1 MAVVMNPRKG
11 YYGGIMS
18 GATWG
23 LDAVLLGVVM
33 IMAPFVENPVL
44 LAVGGVICSALHDI
58 IAAIWLYIYMGAKGR
73 LKELSPALKSRDGHF
88 CILGAILGGP
98 LAMTTYTLSIAV
110 GGAALTTS
118 VSAIYPLLGTAL
130 AVWILKEKTGFQTWL
145 GLLIC
150 IVGIVIIGWTP
161 NNGENINV
169 TLGIVLALIT
179 AVGWASEGVV
189 CGYGMKAGLVDPEL
203 GLLVRYTTSALIY
216 LFVVAPIFAGGYG
229 AAFQGFSAV
238 FSYAPC
244 WILLA
249 VTAAIGMYSFLCWY
263 NAIDNIGAAK
273 ALCLNV
279 TYSFWGV
286 AFSFILSKF
295 FPQYFSGALSWLIV
309 IGAIMIVGGVT
320 MATLY
325 KPKNKEQDK
334 EI

>member
-1 MAVVMNPRKG
+1 MAIVMNPRKG

-33 IMAPFVENPVL
+33 VMAPFVENPIL
-44 LAVGGVICSALHDI
+44 LAAGGVICSALHDI
-58 IAAIWLYIYMGAKGR
+58 LAALWLYIYMGAKGR
-73 LKELSPALKSRDGHF
+73 LKELGPALKTKDGQF
-88 CILGAILGGP
+88 CALGALLGGP
-98 LAMTTYTLSIAV
+98 LAMTTYTLAIAV

-130 AVWILKEKTGFQTWL
+130 AVWILKEKTGMQTWI

-150 IVGIVIIGWTP
+150 IAGIIIIGWTP
-161 NNGENINV
+161 SSGEDVDV
-169 TLGIVLALIT
+169 TLGIVFALIT

-189 CGYGMKAGLVDPEL
+189 CGYGMKAGVVDPEL
-203 GLLVRYTTSALIY
+203 GLLVRYTTSALLY
-216 LFVVAPIFAGGYG
+216 LLIVAPIFAGGFDS
-229 AAFQGFSAV
+229 AFQGLFAV

-249 VTAAIGMYSFLCWY
+249 ITAAIGMYSFLCWY
-263 NAIDNIGAAK
+263 TGIDNIGAAK

-286 AFSFILSKF
+286 FFSFILSKF
-295 FPQYFSGALSWLIV
+295 FPEYFSGALSWTIV
-309 IGAIMIVGGVT
+309 IGALMILGGVT
-320 MATLY
+320 TATLY
-325 KPKNKEQDK
+325 KAKE
-334 EI
+334 E

>member
-1 MAVVMNPRKG
+1 MAVIMNPRKG

-33 IMAPFVENPVL
+33 VMAPFVENPVL

-73 LKELSPALKSRDGHF
+73 LKELKPALKTKDGRF
-88 CILGAILGGP
+88 CALGALLGGP
-98 LAMTTYTLSIAV
+98 LAMTTYTLAIAI

-130 AVWILKEKTGFQTWL
+130 AVWILKEKTGMQTWL
-145 GLLIC
+145 GILIC
-150 IVGIVIIGWTP
+150 IVGIIIIGWTP
-161 NNGENINV
+161 SGNEDVNV
-169 TLGIVLALIT
+169 TLGIILALVT
-179 AVGWASEGVV
+179 AFGWASEGVV
-189 CGYGMKAGLVDPEL
+189 CGYGMKAGVVDPEL
-203 GLLVRYTTSALIY
+203 GLLVRYTTSALVY
-216 LFVVAPIFAGGYG
+216 LLVVAPIFAGGFG
-229 AAFQGFSAV
+229 AAFNGIAAV

-263 NAIDNIGAAK
+263 TAIDNIGAAK

-279 TYSFWGV
+279 TYAFWGV

-295 FPQYFSGALSWLIV
+295 FPDYFSGALSWYIV
-309 IGAIMIVGGVT
+309 IGALLILGGVT

-325 KPKNKEQDK
+325 KPKEKQG
-334 EI
+334 

>member
-1 MAVVMNPRKG
+1 MAIVMNPRKG

-33 IMAPFVENPVL
+33 VMAPFVENPIL
-44 LAVGGVICSALHDI
+44 LAAGGVICSALHDI
-58 IAAIWLYIYMGAKGR
+58 LAALWLYIYMGAKGR
-73 LKELSPALKSRDGHF
+73 LKELGPALKTKDGQF
-88 CILGAILGGP
+88 CALGALLGGP
-98 LAMTTYTLSIAV
+98 LAMTTYTLAIAV

-130 AVWILKEKTGFQTWL
+130 AVWILKEKTGMQTWI

-150 IVGIVIIGWTP
+150 IAGIIIIGWTP
-161 NNGENINV
+161 SSGEDVDV
-169 TLGIVLALIT
+169 TLGIVFALVT

-189 CGYGMKAGLVDPEL
+189 CGYGMKAGVVDPEL
-203 GLLVRYTTSALIY
+203 GLLVRYTTSALLY
-216 LFVVAPIFAGGYG
+216 LLIVAPIFAGGFDS
-229 AAFQGFSAV
+229 AFQGLFAV

-249 VTAAIGMYSFLCWY
+249 ITSAIGMYSFLCWY
-263 NAIDNIGAAK
+263 TGIDNIGAAK

-286 AFSFILSKF
+286 FFSFILSKF
-295 FPQYFSGALSWLIV
+295 FPEYFSGALSWTIV
-309 IGAIMIVGGVT
+309 IGALMILGGVT
-320 MATLY
+320 TATLY
-325 KPKNKEQDK
+325 KAKE
-334 EI
+334 E

>member
-33 IMAPFVENPVL
+33 VLTPFVENPVL
-44 LAVGGVICSALHDI
+44 LAAGGVICSALHDI
-58 IAAIWLYIYMGAKGR
+58 LAAIWLYIYMGAKGR
-73 LKELSPALKSRDGHF
+73 LKELGPALKTKDGRF
-88 CILGAILGGP
+88 CALGALLGGP

-130 AVWILKEKTGFQTWL
+130 AVWILKEKTGMQTWL

-161 NNGENINV
+161 SDGENVNV

-179 AVGWASEGVV
+179 AIGWASEGVV
-189 CGYGMKAGLVDPEL
+189 CGYGMKAGVVDPEL
-203 GLLVRYTTSALIY
+203 GLLVRYTTSAIVY
-216 LFVVAPIFAGGYG
+216 LLVVAPIFAGGYG
-229 AAFQGFSAV
+229 SAFQGFAAV

-263 NAIDNIGAAK
+263 TGIDNIGAAK

-286 AFSFILSKF
+286 VFSFILSKF
-295 FPQYFSGALSWLIV
+295 FPQFFSGALSWLIV
-309 IGAIMIVGGVT
+309 IGALLILTGVT

-325 KPKNKEQDK
+325 KPKGDSN
-334 EI
+334 

>member
-33 IMAPFVENPVL
+33 VMAPFVENPIL
-44 LAVGGVICSALHDI
+44 LAAGGVICSALHDI
-58 IAAIWLYIYMGAKGR
+58 LAALWLYIYMGAKGR
-73 LKELSPALKSRDGHF
+73 LKELIPALFSKDGRF
-88 CILGAILGGP
+88 CALGALLGGP
-98 LAMTTYTLSIAV
+98 LAMTTYTLAIAI

-130 AVWILKEKTGFQTWL
+130 AVWVLKEETGLQTWI

-150 IVGIVIIGWTP
+150 IAGIIIIGWTP
-161 NNGENINV
+161 SSGEDVDV
-169 TLGIVLALIT
+169 TLGIVFALIT

-189 CGYGMKAGLVDPEL
+189 CGYGMKAGVVDPEL
-203 GLLVRYTTSALIY
+203 GLLVRYTTSALLY
-216 LFVVAPIFAGGYG
+216 LLIVAPIFAGGYG
-229 AAFQGFSAV
+229 SAFQGLSAV

-249 VTAAIGMYSFLCWY
+249 ITAAIGMYSFLCWY
-263 NAIDNIGAAK
+263 TGIDNIGAAK

-286 AFSFILSKF
+286 FFSFILSKF
-295 FPQYFSGALSWLIV
+295 FPEYFSGALSWTIV
-309 IGAIMIVGGVT
+309 IGALMILGGVT
-320 MATLY
+320 TATLY
-325 KPKNKEQDK
+325 KAKE
-334 EI
+334 E

>member
-23 LDAVLLGVVM
+23 LDAVLLGVIM

-44 LAVGGVICSALHDI
+44 LAVGGVLCSALHDI
-58 IAAIWLYIYMGAKGR
+58 IAAIWLYVYMGAKGR
-73 LKELSPALKSRDGHF
+73 LKELMPALKSRDGRF
-88 CILGAILGGP
+88 CVLGAILGGP

-161 NNGENINV
+161 SDGENVNV

-216 LFVVAPIFAGGYG
+216 LFVVAPIFAGGFG
-229 AAFQGFSAV
+229 AAFQGLSAV

-263 NAIDNIGAAK
+263 TAIDNIGAAK

-325 KPKNKEQDK
+325 KPKNKEQ
-334 EI
+334 E

>member
-1 MAVVMNPRKG
+1 MNPRKG

-33 IMAPFVENPVL
+33 IMAPFVEDPVL
-44 LAVGGVICSALHDI
+44 LAAGGVICSALHDI
-58 IAAIWLYIYMGAKGR
+58 VAAFWLYIYMGAKGR
-73 LKELSPALKSRDGHF
+73 LKELKLALRTRDGRF
-88 CILGAILGGP
+88 CALGAVLGGP

-110 GGAALTTS
+110 GGAALTT
-118 VSAIYPLLGTAL
+118 
-130 AVWILKEKTGFQTWL
+130 TWL

-150 IVGIVIIGWTP
+150 IIGIVIIGWTP
-161 NNGENINV
+161 SNGENVNV
-169 TLGIVLALIT
+169 SLGIVFALIT

-203 GLLVRYTTSALIY
+203 GLLVRYTTSALVY
-216 LFVVAPIFAGGYG
+216 LLVVAPVFAGGFG
-229 AAFQGFSAV
+229 SAFHGFSAV

-244 WILLA
+244 WILLI

-263 NAIDNIGAAK
+263 TGIDNIGAAK

-286 AFSFILSKF
+286 VFSFILSKF

-309 IGAIMIVGGVT
+309 VGALMILGGVT

-325 KPKNKEQDK
+325 KPKKSKE
-334 EI
+334 E

>member
-1 MAVVMNPRKG
+1 MAIVMNPRKG

-33 IMAPFVENPVL
+33 VMAPFVENPIL
-44 LAVGGVICSALHDI
+44 LAAGGVICSALHDI
-58 IAAIWLYIYMGAKGR
+58 LAALWLYIYMGAKGR
-73 LKELSPALKSRDGHF
+73 LKELRPALKTKDGQF
-88 CILGAILGGP
+88 CALGALLGGP
-98 LAMTTYTLSIAV
+98 LAMTTYTLAIAV

-130 AVWILKEKTGFQTWL
+130 AVWILKEKTGMQTWI

-150 IVGIVIIGWTP
+150 IAGIIIIGWTP
-161 NNGENINV
+161 SSGEDVDV
-169 TLGIVLALIT
+169 TLGIVFALIT

-189 CGYGMKAGLVDPEL
+189 CGYGMKAGVVDPEL
-203 GLLVRYTTSALIY
+203 GLLVRYTTSALLY
-216 LFVVAPIFAGGYG
+216 LLIVAPIFAGGFDS
-229 AAFQGFSAV
+229 AFQGLFAV

-249 VTAAIGMYSFLCWY
+249 ITAAIGMYSFLCWY
-263 NAIDNIGAAK
+263 TGIDNIGAAK

-286 AFSFILSKF
+286 FFSFILSKF
-295 FPQYFSGALSWLIV
+295 FPEYFSGALSWTIV
-309 IGAIMIVGGVT
+309 IGALMILGGVT
-320 MATLY
+320 TATLY
-325 KPKNKEQDK
+325 KAKE
-334 EI
+334 E

>member
-33 IMAPFVENPVL
+33 IMAPFVEDPVL
-44 LAVGGVICSALHDI
+44 LAAGGVICSALHDI
-58 IAAIWLYIYMGAKGR
+58 VAAFWLYIYMGAKGR
-73 LKELSPALKSRDGHF
+73 LKELKLALRTRDGRF
-88 CILGAILGGP
+88 CALGAVLGGP

-130 AVWILKEKTGFQTWL
+130 AVWILKEKTGPQTWL

-150 IVGIVIIGWTP
+150 IIGIVIIGWTP
-161 NNGENINV
+161 SNGENVNV
-169 TLGIVLALIT
+169 SLGIVFALIT

-203 GLLVRYTTSALIY
+203 GLLVRYTTSALVY
-216 LFVVAPIFAGGYG
+216 LLVVAPVFAGGFVS
-229 AAFQGFSAV
+229 AFHGFSAV

-244 WILLA
+244 WILLI

-263 NAIDNIGAAK
+263 TGIDNIGAAK

-286 AFSFILSKF
+286 VFSFILSKF

-309 IGAIMIVGGVT
+309 VGALMILGGVT

-325 KPKNKEQDK
+325 KPKKSKE
-334 EI
+334 E

>member
-33 IMAPFVENPVL
+33 VMTPFVENPIL
-44 LAVGGVICSALHDI
+44 LAAGGVICSALHDI
-58 IAAIWLYIYMGAKGR
+58 IAAIWLYVYMGVKGR
-73 LKELSPALKSRDGHF
+73 LTELSPALKTRDGRF
-88 CILGAILGGP
+88 CALGALLGGP
-98 LAMTTYTLSIAV
+98 LAMTTYTLAIAV

-130 AVWILKEKTGFQTWL
+130 AVWILKEKTGIQTWL
-145 GLLIC
+145 GLMIC
-150 IVGIVIIGWTP
+150 IIGIIIIGWTP
-161 NNGENINV
+161 SNGEDVNV
-169 TLGIVLALIT
+169 TLGIIFALIT

-189 CGYGMKAGLVDPEL
+189 CGYGMKAGVVDPEL
-203 GLLVRYTTSALIY
+203 GLLIRYTTSALVY
-216 LFVVAPIFAGGYG
+216 LLIVAPIFAGGFSS
-229 AAFQGFSAV
+229 ASQGFAAV

-244 WILLA
+244 WILLS

-263 NAIDNIGAAK
+263 TGIDNIGAAK

-286 AFSFILSKF
+286 VFSLFLSLF
-295 FPQYFSGALSWLIV
+295 FPEYFSGALSLYIFL
-309 IGAIMIVGGVT
+309 GAIMILGGVT

-325 KPKNKEQDK
+325 KPKG
-334 EI
+334 